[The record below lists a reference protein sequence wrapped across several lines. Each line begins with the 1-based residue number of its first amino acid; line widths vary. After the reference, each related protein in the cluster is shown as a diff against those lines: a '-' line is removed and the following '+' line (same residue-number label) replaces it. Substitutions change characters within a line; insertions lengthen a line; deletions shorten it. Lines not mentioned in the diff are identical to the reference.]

1 MKKTILI
8 LLVSLG
14 LQTQAQVSW
23 CDSISYTTLPQQTLT
38 TVGDASLLANLA
50 DSVTW
55 SWQAC
60 NSALCY
66 TGSGATAVF
75 QNILSSDTVKLC
87 YDAFIHFDTMSYICM
102 HCDSLIYDGNS
113 WVLFSMGNTVGINE
127 FTLKTINDNKIYDL
141 LGRELEF
148 IPVGK
153 MYIRNNKLYIQK

>member
-50 DSVTW
+50 DSV
-55 SWQAC
+55 
-60 NSALCY
+60 CY

-102 HCDSLIYDGNS
+102 YCDSLIYDGNS